1 MNIAG
6 PRISVVIPTY
16 NRADLLRGTLEAL
29 TAQRMPAG
37 TVEVIVADD
46 GSSDGTRDV
55 VQDFTRRLR
64 LRYHFQPDRGF
75 RAAAARNA
83 GARLASAPVLVFADS
98 GILPGPDFLSS
109 HLEAH
114 AAGSAAVIGYTFG
127 YRPGDPTPGLAAAL
141 RTTPVAE
148 VVRRYGDAATFLD
161 IRHRAFERFAF
172 DLDRTIVPWQWFW
185 SLNCSVPAD
194 AFRAVGGFDESFRS
208 WGGEDLELGFRLFRH
223 GLRFQVNRDAWAVDV
238 PHPRSADVDQAS
250 NLMNLLTFLRRHPE
264 PVVELLFSWF
274 AREQRGF
281 QINHQWNV
289 EDEYRALNAATVE
302 ARRRSVVDEL
312 DQEVAMLGDAT
323 RIAVLGCGPEVP
335 DRLAGAVLFD
345 FDPQVVNGIA
355 GRGRRVGHAVGLH
368 TLLPDKAVDL
378 VIVTSRLS
386 GLWERWQR
394 EIRAEAHR
402 IGHTVRTHVP
412 G

>member
-1 MNIAG
+1 MNIAA

-55 VQDFTRRLR
+55 VQGFTRRLR

-83 GARLASAPVLVFADS
+83 GARLATAPVLVFVDS

-114 AAGSAAVIGYTFG
+114 TAGSAAVIGYTFG

-141 RTTPVAE
+141 QTTPVAE

-194 AFRAVGGFDESFRS
+194 AFRAVGEFDESFRS

-238 PHPRSADVDQAS
+238 PHPRSTKVDQAS
-250 NLMNLLTFLRRHPE
+250 NLTNLLMFLRRHPE

-281 QINHQWNV
+281 QINHRWNV

-312 DQEVAMLGDAT
+312 DQQAAMLGDAT

-335 DRLAGAVLFD
+335 DRLADAVLFD
-345 FDPQVVNGIA
+345 FDPQVVNSIA
-355 GRGRRVGHAVGLH
+355 GLGRRVGHAVGLH

-378 VIVTSRLS
+378 VIITSRLS

-402 IGHTVRTHVP
+402 IGHTVRTHMP